1 MEQKST
7 LRLTEAEVYGQGE
20 KVGMVGDGVNDAPAL
35 TQADAGF
42 AMGAGA
48 DVAMESAAIV
58 SMKSDPLD
66 VVGACALSRATLRKM
81 HQNLQWVVGYDV
93 IAFPIAAGVF
103 TPDLLSPTIAA
114 YAMSGSSAVVAV
126 KSLLLKRTNLSG
138 IHKLGASASA
148 AADPAPAAT

>member
-7 LRLTEAEVYGQGE
+7 LRLTEAEGYGQGE

-48 DVAMESAAIV
+48 DVATQSAAIAW
-58 SMKSDPLD
+58 MKSDPLD
-66 VVGACALSRATLRKM
+66 VVGACA
-81 HQNLQWVVGYDV
+81 
-93 IAFPIAAGVF
+93 
-103 TPDLLSPTIAA
+103 
-114 YAMSGSSAVVAV
+114 
-126 KSLLLKRTNLSG
+126 
-138 IHKLGASASA
+138 SA